1 MSTAARRSFV
11 PRAQTTD
18 KRYFGVVEA
27 IVVDVIDPEKEGRVK
42 VKFPW
47 FDEDMITEY
56 CRVCQLYAG
65 NGYGALFVPEV
76 GDEVLVGFIHGDMR
90 LPIVLGGLYNGQ
102 DKPSS
107 NRQKTQDQ
115 KLIRTKIGH
124 EIVFDDHDKKVTL
137 KTADGL
143 TLELDDKAKKV
154 TLKTASGESV
164 VLDGSSSGITIEAT
178 NVTLKA
184 TSVAVQ
190 SGHVELGNG
199 ASEPVILGTTF
210 ATAFAAHVHTTG
222 IPGFPTSPPV
232 TPLPPKALS
241 TKVMAG

>member
-1 MSTAARRSFV
+1 MISNRRSVV

-18 KRYFGVVEA
+18 KRFFGVVEA

-42 VKFPW
+42 VQFPW
-47 FDEDMITEY
+47 FDEDMVTEY

-76 GDEVLVGFIHGDMR
+76 GDEVLVSFIHGDMR
-90 LPIVLGGLYNGQ
+90 LPVILGGLYNGK

-107 NRQKTQDQ
+107 DRQKTKNQ
-115 KLIRTKIGH
+115 KLIRTKVGH

-137 KTADGL
+137 KSAAGL
-143 TLELDDKAKKV
+143 TLELDDNAKKV
-154 TLKTASGESV
+154 TLKTASGQSV
-164 VLDGSSSGITIEAT
+164 VLDGSSSMITVEAT
-178 NVTLKA
+178 NVALKA

-190 SGHVELGNG
+190 SGHVELSNG

-210 ATAFAAHVHTTG
+210 TQYFDKHVHTSATPG
-222 IPGFPTSPPV
+222 SPTTPPTIPTPPN
-232 TPLPPKALS
+232 ALS
-241 TKVMAG
+241 TKVMTG